1 MVTIGDI
8 IEDVN
13 PFTEKGAKVVT
24 VAVVPRDI
32 LSEVLEDLEGELHI
46 MKAVE
51 RSQYATMLALEEIC
65 RNAKARLEEFEG
77 KQGDGE

>member
-32 LSEVLEDLEGELHI
+32 LSEVLEDLEGELQI

-51 RSQYATMLALEEIC
+51 RSQYATEAVNIWNSM
-65 RNAKARLEEFEG
+65 KPSS
-77 KQGDGE
+77 DMWV